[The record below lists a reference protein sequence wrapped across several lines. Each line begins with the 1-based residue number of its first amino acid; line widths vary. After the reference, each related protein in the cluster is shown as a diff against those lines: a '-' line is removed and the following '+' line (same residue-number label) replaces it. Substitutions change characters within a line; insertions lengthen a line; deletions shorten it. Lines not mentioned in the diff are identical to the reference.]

1 MTRSRL
7 VLFAAMTVVVL
18 GVMAGVGALW
28 MSPARAAVGPL
39 PGEALILPADA
50 RFVIGLDVK
59 RFTASPF
66 YEKFASHRGM
76 KPEALA
82 ELESKT
88 GLNPARDIDQIV
100 IAGAGARHASPG
112 IAIALGRFD
121 LYRLGRAIE
130 TAGKAQGASYEGV
143 TVYTFADDASRPMT
157 VAFVD
162 ESTLVVGPKE
172 QVLAAVS
179 SRSRS
184 ETPLKSNAAL
194 MARIEKIRP
203 GSTFWM
209 VGDQSLLA
217 SLPTSM
223 PAPGASADT
232 AGTLSLPALTG
243 LTVTGDLDPQV
254 SVCVTGD
261 AKDALAAKNLA
272 DVVRGLVAMASLQ
285 AQQKP
290 ELQQLASAVSVATE
304 ENRVLVSARVPYELL
319 EALQP
324 KRSPRAAGAG
334 RRALAPRSS
343 YATRAASASPS
354 ARRPAG
360 RGCP

>member
-7 VLFAAMTVVVL
+7 VLIAAMTVVVV
-18 GVMAGVGALW
+18 GVVAGVGALW

-39 PGEALILPADA
+39 SGEALILPADA

-66 YEKFASHRGM
+66 YAKFAAERGM

-82 ELESKT
+82 ELEEKT

-100 IAGAGARHASPG
+100 IAGAGAGQRHGAPG
-112 IAIALGRFD
+112 VAVALGHFD

-130 TAGKAQGASYEGV
+130 TSGKGHGSSYEGV
-143 TVYTFADDASRPMT
+143 TVYSFGAEDSRGDARPAA

-162 ESTLVVGPKE
+162 ESTLVFGPKD
-172 QVLAAVS
+172 QVLAAVG
-179 SRSRS
+179 SRTHGES
-184 ETPLKSNAAL
+184 PLKTNAAL
-194 MARIEKIRP
+194 MARIEKVRP

-217 SLPTSM
+217 SLPTSV
-223 PAPGASADT
+223 PAPGASPDSGA
-232 AGTLSLPALTG
+232 TLSLPALTG
-243 LTVTGDLDPQV
+243 LTVTGDLDPQL
-254 SVCVTGD
+254 SLAITGEARD
-261 AKDALAAKNLA
+261 PLAAKNLA

-290 ELQQLASAVSVATE
+290 ELAQLAAAVSVATE
-304 ENRVLVSARVPYELL
+304 ENRVLVSAHVPYELL

-324 KRSPRAAGAG
+324 KKAATAARATP
-334 RRALAPRSS
+334 AP
-343 YATRAASASPS
+343 AK
-354 ARRPAG
+354 
-360 RGCP
+360 

>member
-7 VLFAAMTVVVL
+7 VFFAAMTVVVV
-18 GVMAGVGALW
+18 GVAAGVGALW
-28 MSPARAAVGPL
+28 LNPARAAVGPL
-39 PGEALILPADA
+39 ASEALILPADA

-66 YEKFASHRGM
+66 YEKFAARRGM

-82 ELESKT
+82 QLEEKT

-100 IAGAGARHASPG
+100 IAGAGTRHGSPG

-121 LYRLGRAIE
+121 LYKLGRAIE
-130 TAGKAQGASYEGV
+130 TDGKAHGASYEGV
-143 TVYTFADDASRPMT
+143 TVYSFADDETRADARPLA
-157 VAFVD
+157 VAFVS
-162 ESTLVVGPKE
+162 EGALVFGPKD

-179 SRSRS
+179 SRTRG
-184 ETPLKSNAAL
+184 ETPLKTNAAL
-194 MARIEKIRP
+194 LARIEKIRP

-217 SLPTSM
+217 SLPTSL
-223 PAPGASADT
+223 PAPGASADGSASLT
-232 AGTLSLPALTG
+232 LPALTG

-254 SVCVTGD
+254 SLAITGE
-261 AKDALAAKNLA
+261 ARDALAAKNLA
-272 DVVRGLVAMASLQ
+272 DVVRGIVAMASLQ

-304 ENRVLVSARVPYELL
+304 ENRVLVSARVSYELL

-324 KRSPRAAGAG
+324 KKAAGAQ
-334 RRALAPRSS
+334 LAR
-343 YATRAASASPS
+343 
-354 ARRPAG
+354 
-360 RGCP
+360 